1 MGRKRTAGPRRT
13 DAVRLSAGAIIGV
26 IGLAACGGSST
37 HSATA
42 TTDTSAS
49 APAQSTTSS
58 QTSASNSTLSLGQS
72 AQFAGGE
79 IVGEGA
85 GEEVSVTVQRVIDPA
100 TKGVIELGTP
110 AQPPPAGMRR
120 VAVKLSLV
128 SIGTAPYS
136 DSPGQELS
144 LISKSTGGPVGQA
157 TPGTT
162 GPGQCATDLSTSVN
176 IASGETERGCVFFQ
190 VPSDQQISAVQYQT
204 QGGGYVATWTVS
216 P

>member
-1 MGRKRTAGPRRT
+1 MRRFLHALGH
-13 DAVRLSAGAIIGV
+13 DRPFCICPGSPNYAKSANYA
-26 IGLAACGGSST
+26 
-37 HSATA
+37 
-42 TTDTSAS
+42 
-49 APAQSTTSS
+49 S
-58 QTSASNSTLSLGQS
+58 QTSTSSNSTVSVGQS
-72 AQFAGGE
+72 AQFAGGG

-85 GEEVSVTVQRVIDPA
+85 GEEVSVTVQRVVDPA

-110 AQPPPAGMRR
+110 AQAPPAGMRR

-128 SIGTAPYS
+128 SLGTAPYS

-144 LISKSTGGPVGQA
+144 LISKGTGGPVGQA

-176 IASGETERGCVFFQ
+176 IAPSSETERGCVFFQ